1 MHKDLQD
8 QEEEHQMEEEEL
20 TIKDDKEVVEE
31 PFEADQEAI
40 DLNFYLG

>member
-1 MHKDLQD
+1 MHKDLED

-40 DLNFYLG
+40 DLNFYQG